1 MIYCLFFFLFFN
13 IDEIENII
21 GGVCGIFFL
30 GIVVY
35 FKICYRDIYLFIFKR
50 KILNEIYILLVVFV
64 I

>member
-1 MIYCLFFFLFFN
+1 MRVLKEFYDLLFVFFLFFN

-35 FKICYRDIYLFIFKR
+35 LKFVIMIFIYLNLKEKF
-50 KILNEIYILLVVFV
+50 
-64 I
+64 

>member
-1 MIYCLFFFLFFN
+1 MRVLKEFYDLLFVFFLFFN

-35 FKICYRDIYLFIFKR
+35 LKFVIVIFIYLS
-50 KILNEIYILLVVFV
+50 YI
-64 I
+64 

>member
-1 MIYCLFFFLFFN
+1 MRVLKEFYDLLFVFFLFFN

-35 FKICYRDIYLFIFKR
+35 LNFVIVIFIYLYLKEKF
-50 KILNEIYILLVVFV
+50 
-64 I
+64 

>member
-1 MIYCLFFFLFFN
+1 MIYCLFLFLFFN

-35 FKICYRDIYLFIFKR
+35 LNFVIVIFIYLYLKEKF
-50 KILNEIYILLVVFV
+50 
-64 I
+64 